1 MELLE
6 QGLSWLFD
14 VNNWQGDGSIPQRLT
29 EHMYYSVLALVL
41 AAVFAIPLGYLIG
54 HTGRGRI
61 LVVAIGGASR
71 ALPSFGLILALV
83 LLLGINQRVFAAAL
97 ALSLLAF
104 APLLSGAFASLEAI
118 DPETTTAARAQGMGE
133 WQIFF
138 KVELPLSLTI
148 LFGAIRN
155 ATLQVIATATLVA
168 YVGLGGLGYEIIQG
182 IPLRRYD
189 QMIGA
194 AILVASLAIVSDL
207 ILSFVQRKVTP
218 AGVSERL
225 ARQNHSPS

>member
-1 MELLE
+1 MDLLLA
-6 QGLSWLFD
+6 GLGWLFD
-14 VNNWQGDGSIPQRLT
+14 AANWTGEGSIPQRLG
-29 EHMYYSVLALVL
+29 EHLYYSVLGIGL
-41 AAVFAIPLGYLIG
+41 AAIFAIPLGYFIG
-54 HTGRGRI
+54 HTGKGRVF
-61 LVVAIGGASR
+61 VVAIGGASR

-83 LLLGINQRVFAAAL
+83 LFLGINQRVLAASL

-104 APLLSGAFASLEAI
+104 APLLSGAFASVEAI
-118 DPETTTAARAQGMGE
+118 DPETITAARAQGMNE

-138 KVELPLSLTI
+138 GVELPLSLPI
-148 LFGAIRN
+148 LFGALRN

-194 AILVASLAIVSDL
+194 ALLVTALAVICDVL
-207 ILSFVQRKVTP
+207 LSWAQKKATP
-218 AGVSERL
+218 AGVSKRL
-225 ARQNHSPS
+225 ARQDVSPI

>member
-1 MELLE
+1 MELIL
-6 QGLSWLFD
+6 QGFSWLFD
-14 VNNWQGDGSIPQRLT
+14 ATNWQGDGSIPQRLA
-29 EHMYYSVLALVL
+29 EHMYYSLLALAL

-54 HTGRGRI
+54 HTGKGRF
-61 LVVAIGGASR
+61 LVVTIGGASR

-83 LLLGINQRVFAAAL
+83 LLLGINQRVLAAAL

-104 APLLSGAFASLEAI
+104 APLLTGAFASVEAI
-118 DPETTTAARAQGMGE
+118 NPETTTAARAQGMSE

-194 AILVASLAIVSDL
+194 AILVAALAMLSDL
-207 ILSFVQRKVTP
+207 FLAWAQKRVTP

-225 ARQNHSPS
+225 AQQNVSPG